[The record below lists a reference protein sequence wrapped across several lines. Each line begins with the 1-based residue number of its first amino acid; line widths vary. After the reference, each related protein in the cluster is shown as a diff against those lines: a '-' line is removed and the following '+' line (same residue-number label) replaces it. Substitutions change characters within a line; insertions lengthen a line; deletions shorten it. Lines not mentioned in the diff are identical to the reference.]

1 MKDGQFIAVDWG
13 TSSFRAALVD
23 AAGVILGRIESGDG
37 IMSVEGSA
45 FQATLMRLLAGWT
58 GGHQKLPIIMSGMIG
73 SRQGWVE
80 AAYLSTP
87 VDLSALGEALTWVDG
102 AALGAIAL
110 VPGVET
116 RDGAG
121 VPDVMRGEETQILGA
136 LATSGAADGLF
147 VLPGTHSK
155 WAWVASRRLLRF
167 QTFMTGEVFA
177 ALRGHTI
184 LGRLMGEAADTFDA
198 HGFRAGV
205 VAGAADGQPGQLLTR
220 IFAART
226 FGLRDDWTAA
236 RLESYLSGLL
246 IGAELA
252 VGRGL
257 AVDVGVIT
265 IVANSKLTE
274 VYELAA
280 ASLGIGIRRA
290 GDDLAVA
297 GQLALVRQGIF
308 ERNGGAL

>member
-1 MKDGQFIAVDWG
+1 MTKMHFIGLDWG

-23 AAGVILGRIESGDG
+23 DAGDIVDRVESDDG
-37 IMSVEGSA
+37 IMSVESHA
-45 FQATLMRLLAGWT
+45 FQPTLVRLLARWT
-58 GGHQKLPIIMSGMIG
+58 SGANKLPIIMSGMIG

-80 AAYLSTP
+80 APYLATP
-87 VDLSALGEALTWVDG
+87 VDLATLGRAVMWIDG
-102 AALGAIAL
+102 GTLGAIAV
-110 VPGVET
+110 VPGIET
-116 RDGAG
+116 RYGLG
-121 VPDVMRGEETQILGA
+121 IPDVMRGEETQILGA
-136 LATSGAADGLF
+136 LTSSGAADGLF

-155 WAWVASRRLLRF
+155 WAWVENRRLLRF

-184 LGRLMGEAADTFDA
+184 LGRLMGDVAEKLDAD
-198 HGFRAGV
+198 GFRAGV
-205 VAGAADGQPGQLLTR
+205 VAGAAEGQPGHLLAR

-246 IGAELA
+246 IGAEIAAGRELA
-252 VGRGL
+252 VGI
-257 AVDVGVIT
+257 GVIT

-280 ASLGIGIRRA
+280 AMLGIGVRRA
-290 GDDLAVA
+290 SSDLAIA
-297 GQLALVRQGIF
+297 GHSTLVRQGIF
-308 ERNGGAL
+308 ERRVDA